1 MVERDPCFFRIVTI
15 NKSVFVDQVLILRC
29 LRQAV
34 TPMVLENGTVMDVQ
48 HPRPGTDRLMHLRT
62 GVGLSLL
69 ALVVIA
75 AATAVVKQKPRKL
88 NPDDGQ

>member
-1 MVERDPCFFRIVTI
+1 
-15 NKSVFVDQVLILRC
+15 
-29 LRQAV
+29 
-34 TPMVLENGTVMDVQ
+34 MDVQ

-69 ALVVIA
+69 ALVFIA

>member
-1 MVERDPCFFRIVTI
+1 
-15 NKSVFVDQVLILRC
+15 
-29 LRQAV
+29 
-34 TPMVLENGTVMDVQ
+34 
-48 HPRPGTDRLMHLRT
+48 MHLRT

-88 NPDDGQ
+88 NPNDGQ

>member
-1 MVERDPCFFRIVTI
+1 
-15 NKSVFVDQVLILRC
+15 
-29 LRQAV
+29 
-34 TPMVLENGTVMDVQ
+34 MVLENGTVMDVQ

-88 NPDDGQ
+88 NPVKSLFVVFFGSSFNLVL